1 VPRQIYAEG
10 GHAEAVGE
18 GQLTQLMFQG
28 ILYLSAIAEVVT
40 RGYCRSSLKMAFR
53 NVLDV
58 LARVGCGV
66 CARADSSAP
75 RQGTSR

>member
-53 NVLDV
+53 
-58 LARVGCGV
+58 
-66 CARADSSAP
+66 
-75 RQGTSR
+75 